1 MNALVESMIYTIVVM
16 TFLLGGDYSPLSIFK
31 WYRTFI
37 KSIGL

>member
-1 MNALVESMIYTIVVM
+1 MLESIIITIVVM
-16 TFLLGGDYSPLSIFK
+16 TFFLGGDYSPLSIFK

>member
-1 MNALVESMIYTIVVM
+1 MIGAITITLIVF
-16 TFLLGGDYSPLSIFK
+16 TFFLGGDYSPLSIFK

>member
-1 MNALVESMIYTIVVM
+1 MELLQSLIYSTVVI
-16 TFLLGGDYSPLSIFK
+16 TFLLGGQYSPLSIFK

>member
-1 MNALVESMIYTIVVM
+1 MNALVESIIYTVIVM

>member
-1 MNALVESMIYTIVVM
+1 MSVLFESIIYTVIVF
-16 TFLLGGDYSPLSIFK
+16 TFLLGGELSPLSIFK

>member
-1 MNALVESMIYTIVVM
+1 MLEATIYTIVTM

>member
-1 MNALVESMIYTIVVM
+1 MELLGSMIYSIIVIA
-16 TFLLGGDYSPLSIFK
+16 FLLGGEYSPLSIFK

>member
-1 MNALVESMIYTIVVM
+1 MLEAIIYTVVAM
-16 TFLLGGDYSPLSIFK
+16 TFLLGGEYSPLSIFK

>member
-1 MNALVESMIYTIVVM
+1 MELLQSMIYSTVVIA
-16 TFLLGGDYSPLSIFK
+16 FLLGGQYSPLSIFK

>member
-1 MNALVESMIYTIVVM
+1 MLESIIYTVVVM
-16 TFLLGGDYSPLSIFK
+16 TFLLGGDYSPLSVFK

>member
-1 MNALVESMIYTIVVM
+1 MELLQALIYSIVVI
-16 TFLLGGDYSPLSIFK
+16 TFLLGGQYSPLSIFK

>member
-1 MNALVESMIYTIVVM
+1 MSVLVESIIYTVVVM